1 MKNKKN
7 VPANIIFSDYPDVDV
22 IRVEDTYYMVS
33 TTMHF
38 FPGCPVLRSYNLKDW
53 EIASYVYDIL
63 EDTPGQRL
71 DDGHGIYGHGMWAAS
86 IRYYNGRFYIC
97 FISNDTHKTYLFTSD
112 SVEGPWKKSEISGFY
127 HDMSLLFD
135 DDGKV
140 YTVSG
145 NTEIHLTELKADLS
159 GPVSGGVDKVIISDD
174 REKVI
179 LGYEGSHIYKINGKY
194 YIFFIHWPKGTLRSE
209 SVFVSDK
216 IEGPYT
222 GRDLVSND
230 FMNWNS
236 GAAQGGIV
244 DTPDGKWYLILFQD
258 HGALGRM
265 PVLVE
270 ITFDKDGWPVFT
282 PDENGQVPLQVS
294 IEDLSPDYKY
304 QPLYC
309 SEFCNADGKLNSPWQ
324 WNHIPELKN
333 VAFENGTFSISTSNI
348 VKNVCLAKN
357 TLTQRAFTEH
367 CSASVTVN
375 FSKINEGDYAG
386 LCALE
391 GDYAFI
397 AVTKRDGKYFIV
409 EAERK
414 TPVEP
419 WKIGS
424 VDTEVPAILAEIPV
438 TDDISSIQLK
448 LKLDLSK
455 ENQNAVFS
463 WFDKTEENFITLG
476 NPKKLRFTLDM
487 FVGCRFALF
496 NYSEKIAGGTAEFSD
511 FKYVVE

>member
-179 LGYEGSHIYKINGKY
+179 LGYEGSHIYKINGIY
-194 YIFFIHWPKGTLRSE
+194 YIFFIHWPKGKLRSE

-309 SEFCNADGKLNSPWQ
+309 SEFCNADG
-324 WNHIPELKN
+324 
-333 VAFENGTFSISTSNI
+333 
-348 VKNVCLAKN
+348 
-357 TLTQRAFTEH
+357 
-367 CSASVTVN
+367 
-375 FSKINEGDYAG
+375 
-386 LCALE
+386 
-391 GDYAFI
+391 
-397 AVTKRDGKYFIV
+397 
-409 EAERK
+409 
-414 TPVEP
+414 
-419 WKIGS
+419 
-424 VDTEVPAILAEIPV
+424 
-438 TDDISSIQLK
+438 
-448 LKLDLSK
+448 
-455 ENQNAVFS
+455 
-463 WFDKTEENFITLG
+463 
-476 NPKKLRFTLDM
+476 
-487 FVGCRFALF
+487 
-496 NYSEKIAGGTAEFSD
+496 
-511 FKYVVE
+511 